1 MLPPVQNLYNMIEE
15 FTSQIKSLVKE
26 QLAVVSRM
34 FSDYML
40 SVYEIFVD
48 NILNFTAR
56 LNSWV
61 LPDNY
66 ELSQPHDA
74 SFYNVTLLKLIVN
87 FSPFKLCS
95 GITLPDKR
103 VEINFDKHALPEIFN
118 HFHNKTT
125 DLKQPVFQDE

>member
-61 LPDNY
+61 LPDNH

-95 GITLPDKR
+95 GITL
-103 VEINFDKHALPEIFN
+103 
-118 HFHNKTT
+118 
-125 DLKQPVFQDE
+125 